1 MTVQHLINVSSG
13 KDSTACYLL
22 ALERGVPFRAVF
34 ADTMNEHEAV
44 YEYLDRLPE
53 RTGGPKIERVR
64 ADFTKEIANKR
75 LFIAHD
81 QRIGRRYKLDD
92 KKRKIGGGR
101 RIRWSNR
108 AKRRALSVLYPTGNV
123 YLDLCLWKGRF
134 PSRKAQFC
142 TEELKT
148 LPIIEKIVLPALRN
162 GPVLQWL
169 GIRADE
175 SQNRAKQPRFNR
187 TDSGAY
193 LWRPIFTWTAQQ
205 TFDLHVKHGIARNPL
220 YDRGFTRVG
229 CMPCINCKKDELRLI
244 SEQEPAHIARI
255 AEWERLVGMA
265 GKRGAATFFAGSN
278 HKVQGE
284 SIGDR
289 HPHEIVKLAN
299 VNQAVRWAKTA
310 RGGKNFALFFEEQAG
325 GGCNSDLAVCET

>member
-1 MTVQHLINVSSG
+1 MIVQHLVNVSSG

-22 ALERGVPFRAVF
+22 ALERGVSFRAIF

-53 RTGGPKIERVR
+53 RTGGPKVELVR
-64 ADFTKEIANKR
+64 ADFTQEIAAKR
-75 LFIAHD
+75 AFIAND
-81 QRIGRRYKLDD
+81 QRRGRRD
-92 KKRKIGGGR
+92 GR
-101 RIRWSNR
+101 RIRWTNK
-108 AKRRALSVLYPTGNV
+108 AKRRALSVLHPTGNV

-148 LPIIEKIVLPALRN
+148 LPIIDKIVLPALRV

-169 GIRADE
+169 GIRKDE

-193 LWRPIFTWTAQQ
+193 LWRPIFTWTAED
-205 TFDLHVKHGIARNPL
+205 TFALHRKHGLPRNPL
-220 YDRGFTRVG
+220 YDQGFTRVG
-229 CMPCINCKKDELRLI
+229 CMPCINCKKEELRLI
-244 SEQEPAHIARI
+244 GKLHGEHIDRI

-265 GKRGAATFFAGSN
+265 SKRGASTFFAGAN

-284 SIGDR
+284 SIADR
-289 HPHEIVKLAN
+289 QPRDIVRLAN
-299 VNQAVRWAKTA
+299 IRQAARWAQTS
-310 RGGKNFALFFEEQAG
+310 RGGKNFALFFDEQAG
-325 GGCNSDLAVCET
+325 GGCTSDLALCER